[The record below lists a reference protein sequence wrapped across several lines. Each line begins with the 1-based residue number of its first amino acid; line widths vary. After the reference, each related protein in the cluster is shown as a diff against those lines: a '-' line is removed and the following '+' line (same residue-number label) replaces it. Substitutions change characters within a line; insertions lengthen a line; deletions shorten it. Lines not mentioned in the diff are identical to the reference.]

1 MIIPRLNFIMLKYS
15 VQILSSFVFLSSC
28 TPSFSEEE
36 DHSHDYSAEIG
47 FSLAYVYLEA
57 EKESAPG
64 LHLHFLK
71 HLEGVEFLDR
81 LAIGLGFEGIFAEHK
96 HYSVMGS
103 LAYFPWRGLSV
114 TLSPGILFA
123 KHEEQDSGGDAEW
136 ESQYVTHLEASYGFH
151 FGEYEI
157 GPVIGFADS
166 EEDKHYMFGLHFG
179 IGF

>member
-64 LHLHFLK
+64 LHLHF
-71 HLEGVEFLDR
+71 
-81 LAIGLGFEGIFAEHK
+81 
-96 HYSVMGS
+96 
-103 LAYFPWRGLSV
+103 
-114 TLSPGILFA
+114 
-123 KHEEQDSGGDAEW
+123 
-136 ESQYVTHLEASYGFH
+136 
-151 FGEYEI
+151 
-157 GPVIGFADS
+157 
-166 EEDKHYMFGLHFG
+166 
-179 IGF
+179 